1 MRSGH
6 GGTKL
11 SQMARGGL
19 DRPLVAFFGLAYAIA
34 WGLWLVMVWAADSAG
49 METDSFVRL
58 VEAQD
63 LDGVEL
69 AAPSWLLYLLSRV
82 IDFSFTISGLVVVG
96 VTGGRSGL
104 LELGRRLL
112 LWRFGLR
119 WYLLALLPLFL
130 YAGAALLAG
139 ADLEVDRGTVG
150 DVLVSLQAG
159 LLVSLFLR
167 GAMGEEL
174 GLRGF
179 ALPRLQSRISPFR
192 ASVVVGVL
200 WGLWHL
206 PVLLGR
212 DLVSVVFFL
221 ALAVG
226 LSCLFTLMFNGTGG
240 SLVPGLLFHATQN
253 WDEGIERLFP
263 ALVGTEWET
272 PSSLA
277 LLVAGAVAG
286 AVLWR
291 RGGAPRSR
299 PRRPWP
305 VDSVR
310 RTGILGPGCSTTA
323 RTRALPT
330 SWPTHTI
337 LAQHRRQRGRK
348 GSPRTGGAPRGGL
361 GDRVPAR
368 RAPAD
373 QDERA
378 RPARGGRS
386 VRGEDD
392 MAGVVLRCN

>member
-159 LLVSLFLR
+159 LLVSLSCAGR
-167 GAMGEEL
+167 WERSWACAGSRCRVYSPASPHSAPVWSSVSCGACGTYRSCS
-174 GLRGF
+174 GGTW
-179 ALPRLQSRISPFR
+179 SR
-192 ASVVVGVL
+192 
-200 WGLWHL
+200 
-206 PVLLGR
+206 
-212 DLVSVVFFL
+212 
-221 ALAVG
+221 
-226 LSCLFTLMFNGTGG
+226 
-240 SLVPGLLFHATQN
+240 
-253 WDEGIERLFP
+253 
-263 ALVGTEWET
+263 
-272 PSSLA
+272 SS
-277 LLVAGAVAG
+277 
-286 AVLWR
+286 
-291 RGGAPRSR
+291 S
-299 PRRPWP
+299 
-305 VDSVR
+305 S
-310 RTGILGPGCSTTA
+310 S
-323 RTRALPT
+323 
-330 SWPTHTI
+330 H
-337 LAQHRRQRGRK
+337 
-348 GSPRTGGAPRGGL
+348 
-361 GDRVPAR
+361 
-368 RAPAD
+368 
-373 QDERA
+373 
-378 RPARGGRS
+378 
-386 VRGEDD
+386 
-392 MAGVVLRCN
+392 